1 MNARVKCEP
10 GHAVS
15 RSVVAYYKMSTYKEL
30 LIFDSKMWTVTLSF
44 ALQPKEQKI
53 VLSYN

>member
-1 MNARVKCEP
+1 MNVRVKCEP

-53 VLSYN
+53 VLSYI